1 MYQGTY
7 GDKQYHEP
15 DLAAVLERSWAAGV
29 ERIIV
34 TGGTLEGSRA
44 ALALARTDSTPQ
56 QQAQRPLLGS
66 IILAGRTLE
75 RFGYAQA
82 LARSDRTP
90 LASSPALPTRDFFTQ
105 HLPLLRTSN
114 TLDSSPALATSKGWA
129 CRLAAL
135 LQVSL

>member
-7 GDKQYHEP
+7 GGKQYHEP

-56 QQAQRPLLGS
+56 HSLETCALPYIGGQDSVKSPCYPRPGK
-66 IILAGRTLE
+66 E
-75 RFGYAQA
+75 QW
-82 LARSDRTP
+82 P
-90 LASSPALPTRDFFTQ
+90 LASSSALPAYQGFNQ
-105 HLPLLRTSN
+105 CP
-114 TLDSSPALATSKGWA
+114 W
-129 CRLAAL
+129 
-135 LQVSL
+135 